1 MKKTQFGNLLEKKK
15 RVLARLNGIQKSMAI
30 RPSSSLLDF
39 ERRLYREL
47 DVILDQ
53 ERDLWALKSQ
63 VSWMV
68 VGDRNTSFFHVT
80 TLVRRK
86 RNKIFSL
93 KNNVGEWMHEE
104 REVMEFIKKGYEDL
118 YSISL
123 LWSDYKSQCTSEWQF
138 TLLETEKDTLNQHVV
153 EEEIKA
159 ALWSM
164 NPFKAQ
170 GPVGLHAGFFQ
181 RLWHIVGKSV
191 VDEVKEIFLRKK
203 MFEYL
208 NKTLIALILKIS
220 SLETIGNYKPISLC
234 NKAYETVTKVIV
246 GRLRPYLDKLISP
259 YRLHLC
265 QEENV

>member
-1 MKKTQFGNLLEKKK
+1 M
-15 RVLARLNGIQKSMAI
+15 
-30 RPSSSLLDF
+30 
-39 ERRLYREL
+39 
-47 DVILDQ
+47 
-53 ERDLWALKSQ
+53 
-63 VSWMV
+63 
-68 VGDRNTSFFHVT
+68 
-80 TLVRRK
+80 
-86 RNKIFSL
+86 
-93 KNNVGEWMHEE
+93 
-104 REVMEFIKKGYEDL
+104 
-118 YSISL
+118 
-123 LWSDYKSQCTSEWQF
+123 
-138 TLLETEKDTLNQHVV
+138 ETEKDTLNQHVV